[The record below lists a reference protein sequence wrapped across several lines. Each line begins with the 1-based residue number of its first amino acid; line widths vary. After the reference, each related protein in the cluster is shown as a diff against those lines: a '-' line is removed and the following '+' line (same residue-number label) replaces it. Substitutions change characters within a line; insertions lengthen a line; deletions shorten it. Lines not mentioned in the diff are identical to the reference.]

1 MSAAQANKSLLKLVR
16 SPYPLFLHGQNTVLT
31 SIIAYPVMT
40 IPIGLDP
47 DGMPIG
53 LNLQH
58 TAWEEATLVRWASA
72 IEDLL
77 RAEVGPRN
85 LPRYQDHLAKNIPV
99 ENEYRYPGAPPRFG
113 DRPPPS

>member
-1 MSAAQANKSLLKLVR
+1 
-16 SPYPLFLHGQNTVLT
+16 
-31 SIIAYPVMT
+31 MT

-53 LNLQH
+53 LNIQH
-58 TAWEEATLVRWASA
+58 TAWKEATLIRWASA

-77 RAEVGPRN
+77 HVKVGPRN
-85 LPRYQDHLAKNIPV
+85 PPRYQDHLAKNIPV

>member
-1 MSAAQANKSLLKLVR
+1 LYVSHIL
-16 SPYPLFLHGQNTVLT
+16 PFLETNSTSLT
-31 SIIAYPVMT
+31 SITAYPVMT

-77 RAEVGPRN
+77 LAELGPRN
-85 LPRYQDHLAKNIPV
+85 PPRFQDHLAKNVPV